1 MTTIPTIEQMLKAGM
16 HFGHRTSKWH
26 PKFAPYIFDA
36 RNGVHIIDL
45 VKSRQ
50 LLETALEYIKKM
62 AAEDKTILF
71 VGTKI
76 QAKKTIERIATESG
90 MPYVKEKW
98 MGGCLTNFAVIKKV
112 IKKYNDLSRD
122 KAAGTLD
129 KYTKKER
136 LNIDRELARLKL
148 KVGGLTNVTRMP
160 DALFIWDI
168 GHEKTAMIE
177 AQKKNIPIIAVCDTN
192 SNPSGINY
200 VIPSNDDA
208 TKTIKLLLNAVC
220 EAVLEGKK
228 ERASA
233 SATVVEKK

>member
-1 MTTIPTIEQMLKAGM
+1 MVNPAIASTLKNGYN
-16 HFGHRTSKWH
+16 H
-26 PKFAPYIFDA
+26 PQ
-36 RNGVHIIDL
+36 RRL
-45 VKSRQ
+45 S
-50 LLETALEYIKKM
+50 LETIM
-62 AAEDKTILF
+62 T
-71 VGTKI
+71 
-76 QAKKTIERIATESG
+76 
-90 MPYVKEKW
+90 
-98 MGGCLTNFAVIKKV
+98 
-112 IKKYNDLSRD
+112 
-122 KAAGTLD
+122 
-129 KYTKKER
+129 TKKER